1 MKIIAVFGV
10 ASSLLLGTVVAQ
22 TSANSQASASASQS
36 ASASVDK
43 SGAQVDS
50 KNSADAAQSAGVS
63 STRSQAGTAN
73 QLQSGNTIH
82 ATLVKPVDAHKN
94 RPGDPVFAKTTE
106 DVKSDGRV
114 VIPRG
119 SKIVGHVT
127 EAKAHEKGQA
137 ESALGIAFDHAVLKD
152 GSQVP
157 LSLSVQAVGSSAAS
171 AAAQAEDDSLMTS
184 SAGASSMSAAASG
197 ATRPGGG
204 LVGGVSSTTGALVNT
219 GTNVG
224 GSAAHTASGL
234 GTGTSSLNSNSQ
246 GVIGLRNLSLV
257 SSASNSTSARF
268 TSPNSNV
275 HLDSGTQMILRV
287 QK

>member
-10 ASSLLLGTVVAQ
+10 VGSLLLATAIAQ
-22 TSANSQASASASQS
+22 TSASTQTTASASQNTAVS
-36 ASASVDK
+36 TDK
-43 SGAQVDS
+43 SGTQVDS
-50 KNSADAAQSAGVS
+50 KTSANAAQSVGIS
-63 STRSQAGTAN
+63 GSTQAGAAS

-82 ATLVKPVDAHKN
+82 ASLVKPVDARKN
-94 RPGDPVFAKTTE
+94 RPGDQVVAKTTE
-106 DVKSDGRV
+106 DVKSDGKV

-119 SKIVGHVT
+119 SRIVGHVT

-152 GSQVP
+152 GTQVP
-157 LSLSVQAVGSSAAS
+157 LFLALQAVGSSATS
-171 AAAQAEDDSLMTS
+171 VGGQADDESLMS
-184 SAGASSMSAAASG
+184 SGGAARSMSGTASG
-197 ATRPGGG
+197 AARTGGG
-204 LVGGVSSTTGALVNT
+204 LVSGVGSTTGALVNT

-224 GSAAHTASGL
+224 GSAEHTASGL
-234 GTGTSSLNSNSQ
+234 GAGTSSSLSSSSQ
-246 GVIGLRNLSLV
+246 GVIGIRNLNL
-257 SSASNSTSARF
+257 ASSTSSSNAATL

>member
-22 TSANSQASASASQS
+22 TSANSQARASASQS

-43 SGAQVDS
+43 SGAQVDL
-50 KNSADAAQSAGVS
+50 KNSAGAAQSAGVS

-73 QLQSGNTIH
+73 QLQSGSTIH

-119 SKIVGHVT
+119 SKIVGRVT

-152 GSQVP
+152 GRQVP

-184 SAGASSMSAAASG
+184 SAGAGSMSAAASG
-197 ATRPGGG
+197 ATRTGGR

-234 GTGTSSLNSNSQ
+234 GTGTSALNSNSQ
-246 GVIGLRNLSLV
+246 GVIGLRNLNLV
-257 SSASNSTSARF
+257 SSASNSTSATF

-275 HLDSGTQMILRV
+275 HLDSGTQMIFRV